1 MEEIIEVGA
10 DLLLA
15 PHSILARPDLTK
27 LLDLHRVSSIIEA
40 SMSRTTLHLPPKIQQ
55 THLKVPTGG
64 LDSSAFTSMSKIPVG
79 GRQLVV
85 SSDGLGSGALLC
97 AARLLKV
104 KGITVE
110 KALAEVTSA
119 RRCNVPAGLRYRTCH
134 ILFSTQSHNIITCR
148 LQLEDWA
155 SPTSSSMLSTASL
168 ASFLASWLPL
178 LVVGLLLYLAWRQLT
193 ITVEENHRREEALTP
208 YSYFQILKWP

>member
-1 MEEIIEVGA
+1 MEEIVEVGA

-27 LLDLHRVSSIIEA
+27 LLDSHRVSSVIEA
-40 SMSRTTLHLPPKIQQ
+40 SMSRTTLHLSPKIQQ

-85 SSDGLGSGALLC
+85 SSDGLGTGALLC
-97 AARLLKV
+97 AARLVKV

-119 RRCNVPAGLRYRTCH
+119 RRCNVPAGLRYMTDV
-134 ILFSTQSHNIITCR
+134 ISY
-148 LQLEDWA
+148 
-155 SPTSSSMLSTASL
+155 SPFNHTTLSL
-168 ASFLASWLPL
+168 AGCNLKIGRLRRHLQCYQQLPSSPSLPPGSPSLSSASCSTSP
-178 LVVGLLLYLAWRQLT
+178 GG
-193 ITVEENHRREEALTP
+193 
-208 YSYFQILKWP
+208 S